1 MKKVLI
7 YAGTTEGREL
17 AQELARERIY
27 CDISV
32 ATEYGRQIMDEK
44 ISPYI
49 CILQGRMTAEQ
60 MRLKCENEQYLAVVD
75 ATHPFATEVSVN
87 IRESLKGLDIP

>member
-32 ATEYGRQIMDEK
+32 ATGVWQTDH
-44 ISPYI
+44 
-49 CILQGRMTAEQ
+49 G
-60 MRLKCENEQYLAVVD
+60 
-75 ATHPFATEVSVN
+75 
-87 IRESLKGLDIP
+87 

>member
-32 ATEYGRQIMDEK
+32 ATEYGRQIMVKDF
-44 ISPYI
+44 
-49 CILQGRMTAEQ
+49 AV
-60 MRLKCENEQYLAVVD
+60 YLYFTGQNDSRTD
-75 ATHPFATEVSVN
+75 APKV
-87 IRESLKGLDIP
+87 

>member
-32 ATEYGRQIMDEK
+32 ATEYGRQIMK
-44 ISPYI
+44 RFRRISVFY
-49 CILQGRMTAEQ
+49 RVE
-60 MRLKCENEQYLAVVD
+60 
-75 ATHPFATEVSVN
+75 
-87 IRESLKGLDIP
+87 